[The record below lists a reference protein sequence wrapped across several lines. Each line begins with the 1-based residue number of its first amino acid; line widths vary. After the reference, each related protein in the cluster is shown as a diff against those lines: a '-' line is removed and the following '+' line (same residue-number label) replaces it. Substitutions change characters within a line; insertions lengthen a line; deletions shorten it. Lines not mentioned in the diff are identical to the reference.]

1 MLEVESVRVDVSRVG
16 RVLDDVTISAEPGV
30 TVVTGRSGC
39 GSTTLLRLIAGFHD
53 RQVVRRQ
60 GVIRLSGRRI
70 DTMSHAELRPQVAV
84 VGHRPTGAM
93 GCGDA
98 ERDRVIEELGLRDW
112 CDRPAARMPACVAAR
127 MALAEGISSGAPVLL
142 LDQLLA
148 PMTSK
153 WRPRVAACVV
163 QVARTGRIVLWAEHA
178 LDYAL
183 GAADSVVEI
192 IDGHARQ
199 VEASSWSS
207 TNLPSTPLQ
216 EIAARA
222 GEGIFAS
229 PEQAHARLAATALTA
244 VPSPQ
249 PQQPKGPVLARVD
262 PAALRLSGGLID
274 VRAGQVLG
282 IVAHEPVQA
291 HRAARRLAATVRPRG
306 VNDHLLHALLRQTS
320 VQRACGMVDRR
331 ADRPIGESMEL
342 ANEVL
347 GPVGARRGA
356 EHSEGQQRLLA
367 NVLACAGGQV
377 VLWVDPGWAVDA
389 ASGDHLVQTVRR
401 RGASV
406 IMASRDVDLV
416 ARWCDRVLVVDEH
429 EVVADGRPGSVVAD
443 LPYPPQVAQ
452 VFPGGHVVRT
462 ADVALIP
469 DSKAEGGR
477 AHAQLV

>member
-1 MLEVESVRVDVSRVG
+1 MLEVESVCVDISRVG
-16 RVLDDVTISAEPGV
+16 RVLDDVTMSAEPGV

-53 RQVVRRQ
+53 QQVVRRQ

-70 DTMSHAELRPQVAV
+70 DAMSHAELRPQVAV
-84 VGHRPTGAM
+84 VGHRPTGPL
-93 GCGDA
+93 GCNDVECDSA
-98 ERDRVIEELGLRDW
+98 IEQLGLQEWRG
-112 CDRPAARMPACVAAR
+112 RSVARMSACEAAR
-127 MALAEGISSGAPVLL
+127 MALAEGIGSGAPVLL

-153 WRPRVAACVV
+153 WRSRAAACVA
-163 QVARTGRIVLWAEHA
+163 QMARAGRIVVWAEHA

-199 VEASSWSS
+199 VTASSWSS
-207 TNLPSTPLQ
+207 TNLPPTPLQ
-216 EIAARA
+216 EIAARS
-222 GEGIFAS
+222 GEGVFTS

-320 VQRACGMVDRR
+320 VQRACDMVDRR

-347 GPVGARRGA
+347 GPVGARRGV

-367 NVLACAGGQV
+367 DVLACAGGKV

-389 ASGDHLVQTVRR
+389 ASGDHLVQVVRR

-406 IMASRDVDLV
+406 IMASRDIDLV
-416 ARWCDRVLVVDEH
+416 ARWCDRVLVVDED

-452 VFPGGHVVRT
+452 MFPGGHVVRA

-469 DSKAEGGR
+469 RSKAEGSRG
-477 AHAQLV
+477 HA

>member
-1 MLEVESVRVDVSRVG
+1 MLEVESVCVDISRVG
-16 RVLDDVTISAEPGV
+16 RVLDDVTMSAEPGV

-70 DTMSHAELRPQVAV
+70 DAMSHAELRPQVAV
-84 VGHRPTGAM
+84 VGHRPTGPL
-93 GCGDA
+93 GCNDVECDSA
-98 ERDRVIEELGLRDW
+98 IEQLGLQEWRG
-112 CDRPAARMPACVAAR
+112 RPVARMSACEAAR
-127 MALAEGISSGAPVLL
+127 MALAEGIGSGAPVLL

-153 WRPRVAACVV
+153 WRSRAAACVA
-163 QVARTGRIVLWAEHA
+163 QMARAGRIVVWAEHA

-199 VEASSWSS
+199 VTASLWSS
-207 TNLPSTPLQ
+207 TNLPPTPLQ
-216 EIAARA
+216 EIAARS
-222 GEGIFAS
+222 GEGVFTS

-249 PQQPKGPVLARVD
+249 LQQPKGPVLARVD

-320 VQRACGMVDRR
+320 VQRACDMVDRR

-347 GPVGARRGA
+347 GPVGARRGV

-367 NVLACAGGQV
+367 DVLACA
-377 VLWVDPGWAVDA
+377 
-389 ASGDHLVQTVRR
+389 
-401 RGASV
+401 
-406 IMASRDVDLV
+406 
-416 ARWCDRVLVVDEH
+416 
-429 EVVADGRPGSVVAD
+429 
-443 LPYPPQVAQ
+443 
-452 VFPGGHVVRT
+452 
-462 ADVALIP
+462 
-469 DSKAEGGR
+469 
-477 AHAQLV
+477 

>member
-192 IDGHARQ
+192 IDGYARQ
-199 VEASSWSS
+199 VTASLWSS
-207 TNLPSTPLQ
+207 TNLPPTPLQ
-216 EIAARA
+216 EIAARS
-222 GEGIFAS
+222 GEGVFTS
-229 PEQAHARLAATALTA
+229 PEQAR
-244 VPSPQ
+244 PS
-249 PQQPKGPVLARVD
+249 GCD
-262 PAALRLSGGLID
+262 S
-274 VRAGQVLG
+274 
-282 IVAHEPVQA
+282 A
-291 HRAARRLAATVRPRG
+291 HRSAIAPTAAAQGAGTRPR
-306 VNDHLLHALLRQTS
+306 RS
-320 VQRACGMVDRR
+320 CGL
-331 ADRPIGESMEL
+331 APIGRI
-342 ANEVL
+342 N
-347 GPVGARRGA
+347 
-356 EHSEGQQRLLA
+356 
-367 NVLACAGGQV
+367 
-377 VLWVDPGWAVDA
+377 
-389 ASGDHLVQTVRR
+389 
-401 RGASV
+401 
-406 IMASRDVDLV
+406 
-416 ARWCDRVLVVDEH
+416 
-429 EVVADGRPGSVVAD
+429 
-443 LPYPPQVAQ
+443 
-452 VFPGGHVVRT
+452 
-462 ADVALIP
+462 
-469 DSKAEGGR
+469 
-477 AHAQLV
+477 

>member
-1 MLEVESVRVDVSRVG
+1 MLEVESVCVDISRVG
-16 RVLDDVTISAEPGV
+16 RVLDDVTMSAEPGV

-70 DTMSHAELRPQVAV
+70 DAMSHAELRPQVAV
-84 VGHRPTGAM
+84 VGHRPTGPL
-93 GCGDA
+93 GCNDVECDSA
-98 ERDRVIEELGLRDW
+98 IEQLGLQEWRG
-112 CDRPAARMPACVAAR
+112 RSVARMSACEAAR
-127 MALAEGISSGAPVLL
+127 MALAEGIGSGAPVLL

-153 WRPRVAACVV
+153 WRSRAAACVA
-163 QVARTGRIVLWAEHA
+163 QMARAGRIVVWAEHA

-192 IDGHARQ
+192 IDGYARQ
-199 VEASSWSS
+199 VTASSWSS
-207 TNLPSTPLQ
+207 TNLPPTPLQ
-216 EIAARA
+216 EIAARS
-222 GEGIFAS
+222 GEGVFTS

-249 PQQPKGPVLARVD
+249 LQQPKGPVLARVD

-320 VQRACGMVDRR
+320 VQRACDMVDRR

-347 GPVGARRGA
+347 GPVGARRGV

-367 NVLACAGGQV
+367 DVLACAGGKV

-389 ASGDHLVQTVRR
+389 ASGDHLVQVVRR

-406 IMASRDVDLV
+406 IMASRDIDLV
-416 ARWCDRVLVVDEH
+416 ARWCDRVLVVDED

-443 LPYPPQVAQ
+443 LPYLPQVAQ
-452 VFPGGHVVRT
+452 MFPGGHVVRA

-469 DSKAEGGR
+469 RSKAEGSRG
-477 AHAQLV
+477 HA

>member
-1 MLEVESVRVDVSRVG
+1 MLEVESVCVDISRVG
-16 RVLDDVTISAEPGV
+16 RVLDDVTMSAEPGV

-70 DTMSHAELRPQVAV
+70 DAMSHAELRPQVAV
-84 VGHRPTGAM
+84 VGHRPTGPL
-93 GCGDA
+93 GCNDVECDSA
-98 ERDRVIEELGLRDW
+98 IEQLGLQEWRG
-112 CDRPAARMPACVAAR
+112 RPVARMSACEAAR
-127 MALAEGISSGAPVLL
+127 MALAEGIGSGAPVLL

-153 WRPRVAACVV
+153 WRSRAAACVA
-163 QVARTGRIVLWAEHA
+163 QMARAGRIVVWAEHA

-199 VEASSWSS
+199 VTASSWSS
-207 TNLPSTPLQ
+207 TNLPPTPLQ
-216 EIAARA
+216 EIAARS
-222 GEGIFAS
+222 GEGVFTS

-320 VQRACGMVDRR
+320 VQRACDMVDRR

-347 GPVGARRGA
+347 GPVGARRGV

-367 NVLACAGGQV
+367 DVLACAGGKV
-377 VLWVDPGWAVDA
+377 VLWVDPGWAVDT
-389 ASGDHLVQTVRR
+389 ASGDHLVQVVRR

-452 VFPGGHVVRT
+452 MFPGGHVVGA

-469 DSKAEGGR
+469 RSKAEGSRG
-477 AHAQLV
+477 HA

>member
-1 MLEVESVRVDVSRVG
+1 MLEVESVCVDISRVG
-16 RVLDDVTISAEPGV
+16 RVLDDVTMSAEPGV

-70 DTMSHAELRPQVAV
+70 DAMSHAELRPQVAV
-84 VGHRPTGAM
+84 VGHRPTGPL
-93 GCGDA
+93 GCNDVECDSA
-98 ERDRVIEELGLRDW
+98 IEQLGLQEWRG
-112 CDRPAARMPACVAAR
+112 RPVARMSACEAAR
-127 MALAEGISSGAPVLL
+127 MALAEGIGSGAPVLL

-153 WRPRVAACVV
+153 WRSRAAACVA
-163 QVARTGRIVLWAEHA
+163 QMARAGRIVVWAEHA

-199 VEASSWSS
+199 VTASLWSS
-207 TNLPSTPLQ
+207 TNLPPTPLQ
-216 EIAARA
+216 EIAARS
-222 GEGIFAS
+222 GEGVFTS

-249 PQQPKGPVLARVD
+249 LQQPKGPVLARVD

-320 VQRACGMVDRR
+320 VQRACDMVDRR

-347 GPVGARRGA
+347 GPVGARRGV

-367 NVLACAGGQV
+367 DVLACAGGKV

-389 ASGDHLVQTVRR
+389 ASGDHLVQVVRR

-452 VFPGGHVVRT
+452 IFPGGHVVRA

-469 DSKAEGGR
+469 RSKAEGSRG
-477 AHAQLV
+477 HA

>member
-1 MLEVESVRVDVSRVG
+1 MLEVESVCVDISRVG
-16 RVLDDVTISAEPGV
+16 PVLDDVTMSAEPGV

-53 RQVVRRQ
+53 QQVVRRQ

-70 DTMSHAELRPQVAV
+70 DAMSHAELRPQVAV
-84 VGHRPTGAM
+84 VGHRPTGPL
-93 GCGDA
+93 GCNDVECDSA
-98 ERDRVIEELGLRDW
+98 IEQLGLQEWRG
-112 CDRPAARMPACVAAR
+112 RSVARMSACEAAR
-127 MALAEGISSGAPVLL
+127 MALAEGIGSGAPVLL

-153 WRPRVAACVV
+153 WRSRAAACVA
-163 QVARTGRIVLWAEHA
+163 QMARAGRIVVWAEHA

-199 VEASSWSS
+199 VTASSWSS
-207 TNLPSTPLQ
+207 TNLPPTPLQ
-216 EIAARA
+216 EIAARS
-222 GEGIFAS
+222 GEGVFTS

-320 VQRACGMVDRR
+320 VQRACDMVDRR

-347 GPVGARRGA
+347 GPVGARRGV

-367 NVLACAGGQV
+367 DVLACAGGKV

-389 ASGDHLVQTVRR
+389 ASGDHLVQVVRR

-406 IMASRDVDLV
+406 IMASRDIDLV
-416 ARWCDRVLVVDEH
+416 ARWCDRVLVVDED

-452 VFPGGHVVRT
+452 MFPGGHVVRA

-469 DSKAEGGR
+469 RSKAEGSRG
-477 AHAQLV
+477 HA

>member
-1 MLEVESVRVDVSRVG
+1 MLEVESVCVDISRVG
-16 RVLDDVTISAEPGV
+16 RVLDDVTMSAEPGV

-70 DTMSHAELRPQVAV
+70 DAMSHAELRPQVAV
-84 VGHRPTGAM
+84 VGHRPTGPL
-93 GCGDA
+93 GCNDVECDSA
-98 ERDRVIEELGLRDW
+98 IEQLGLQEWRG
-112 CDRPAARMPACVAAR
+112 RPVARMSACEAAR
-127 MALAEGISSGAPVLL
+127 MALAEGIGSGAPVLL

-153 WRPRVAACVV
+153 WRSRAAACVA
-163 QVARTGRIVLWAEHA
+163 QMARAGRIVVWAEHA

-199 VEASSWSS
+199 VTASLWSS
-207 TNLPSTPLQ
+207 TNLPPTPLQ
-216 EIAARA
+216 EIAARS
-222 GEGIFAS
+222 GEGVFTS

-249 PQQPKGPVLARVD
+249 LQQPKGPVLARVD

-320 VQRACGMVDRR
+320 VQRACDMVDRR

-347 GPVGARRGA
+347 GPVGARRGV

-367 NVLACAGGQV
+367 DVLACAGGKV

-389 ASGDHLVQTVRR
+389 ASGDHLVQVVRR

-452 VFPGGHVVRT
+452 MFPGGHVVRA

-469 DSKAEGGR
+469 RSKAEGSRG
-477 AHAQLV
+477 HA

>member
-1 MLEVESVRVDVSRVG
+1 MLEVESVCVDISRVG
-16 RVLDDVTISAEPGV
+16 RVLDDVTMSAEPGV

-70 DTMSHAELRPQVAV
+70 DAMSHAELRPQVAV
-84 VGHRPTGAM
+84 VGHRPTGPL
-93 GCGDA
+93 GCNDVECDSA
-98 ERDRVIEELGLRDW
+98 IEQLGLQEWRG
-112 CDRPAARMPACVAAR
+112 RPVARMSACEAAR
-127 MALAEGISSGAPVLL
+127 MALAEGIGSGAPVLL

-153 WRPRVAACVV
+153 WRSRAAACVA
-163 QVARTGRIVLWAEHA
+163 QMARAGRIVVWAEHA

-192 IDGHARQ
+192 IDRHARQ
-199 VEASSWSS
+199 VTASLWSS
-207 TNLPSTPLQ
+207 TNLPPTPLQ
-216 EIAARA
+216 EIAARS
-222 GEGIFAS
+222 GEGVFTS

-249 PQQPKGPVLARVD
+249 LQQPKGPVLARVD

-320 VQRACGMVDRR
+320 VQRACDMVDRR

-347 GPVGARRGA
+347 GPVGARRGV

-367 NVLACAGGQV
+367 DVLACAGGKV

-389 ASGDHLVQTVRR
+389 ASGDHLVQVVRR

-452 VFPGGHVVRT
+452 MFPGGHVVRA

-469 DSKAEGGR
+469 RSKAEGSRG
-477 AHAQLV
+477 HA

>member
-1 MLEVESVRVDVSRVG
+1 MLEVESVCVDISRVG
-16 RVLDDVTISAEPGV
+16 RVLDDVTMSAEPGV

-70 DTMSHAELRPQVAV
+70 DAMSHAELRPQVAV
-84 VGHRPTGAM
+84 VGHRPTGPL
-93 GCGDA
+93 GCNDVECDSA
-98 ERDRVIEELGLRDW
+98 IEQLGLQELRG
-112 CDRPAARMPACVAAR
+112 RPVARMSACEAAR
-127 MALAEGISSGAPVLL
+127 MALAEGIGSGAPVLL

-153 WRPRVAACVV
+153 WRSRAAACVA
-163 QVARTGRIVLWAEHA
+163 QMARAGRIVVWAEHA

-199 VEASSWSS
+199 VTASLWSS
-207 TNLPSTPLQ
+207 TNLPPTPLQ
-216 EIAARA
+216 EIAARS
-222 GEGIFAS
+222 GEGVFTS

-249 PQQPKGPVLARVD
+249 LQQPKGPVLARVD

-320 VQRACGMVDRR
+320 VQRACDMVDRR

-347 GPVGARRGA
+347 GPVGARRGV

-367 NVLACAGGQV
+367 DVLACAGGKV

-389 ASGDHLVQTVRR
+389 ASGDHLVQVVRR

-452 VFPGGHVVRT
+452 MFPGGHVVGA

-469 DSKAEGGR
+469 RSKAEGSRG
-477 AHAQLV
+477 HA

>member
-1 MLEVESVRVDVSRVG
+1 MLEVESVCVDISRVG
-16 RVLDDVTISAEPGV
+16 RVLDDVTMSAEPGV

-70 DTMSHAELRPQVAV
+70 DAMSHAELRPQVAV
-84 VGHRPTGAM
+84 VGHRPTGPL
-93 GCGDA
+93 GCNDVECDSA
-98 ERDRVIEELGLRDW
+98 IEQLGLQEWRG
-112 CDRPAARMPACVAAR
+112 RPVARMSACEAAR
-127 MALAEGISSGAPVLL
+127 MALAEGIGSGAPVLL

-153 WRPRVAACVV
+153 WRSRAAACVA
-163 QVARTGRIVLWAEHA
+163 QMARAGRIVVWAEHA

-199 VEASSWSS
+199 VTASLWSS
-207 TNLPSTPLQ
+207 TNLPPTPLQ
-216 EIAARA
+216 EIAARS
-222 GEGIFAS
+222 GEGVFTS

-249 PQQPKGPVLARVD
+249 LQQPKGPVLARVD

-320 VQRACGMVDRR
+320 VQRACDMVDRR

-347 GPVGARRGA
+347 GPVGARRGV

-367 NVLACAGGQV
+367 DVLACAGGKV

-389 ASGDHLVQTVRR
+389 ASGDHLVQVVRR

-416 ARWCDRVLVVDEH
+416 VRWCDRVLVVDEH

-452 VFPGGHVVRT
+452 MFPGGHVVRA

-469 DSKAEGGR
+469 RSKAEGSRG
-477 AHAQLV
+477 HA

>member
-1 MLEVESVRVDVSRVG
+1 M
-16 RVLDDVTISAEPGV
+16 
-30 TVVTGRSGC
+30 
-39 GSTTLLRLIAGFHD
+39 
-53 RQVVRRQ
+53 
-60 GVIRLSGRRI
+60 
-70 DTMSHAELRPQVAV
+70 
-84 VGHRPTGAM
+84 
-93 GCGDA
+93 
-98 ERDRVIEELGLRDW
+98 
-112 CDRPAARMPACVAAR
+112 
-127 MALAEGISSGAPVLL
+127 
-142 LDQLLA
+142 
-148 PMTSK
+148 
-153 WRPRVAACVV
+153 
-163 QVARTGRIVLWAEHA
+163 
-178 LDYAL
+178 
-183 GAADSVVEI
+183 
-192 IDGHARQ
+192 
-199 VEASSWSS
+199 
-207 TNLPSTPLQ
+207 
-216 EIAARA
+216 
-222 GEGIFAS
+222 
-229 PEQAHARLAATALTA
+229 
-244 VPSPQ
+244 PSPQ

-469 DSKAEGGR
+469 GSKAEGGR

>member
-347 GPVGARRGA
+347 GRLVPAEVPNTAKGSNVYSPTCWLAQAAKSCCGSIRAGRLTPPAATTWCRR
-356 EHSEGQQRLLA
+356 
-367 NVLACAGGQV
+367 C
-377 VLWVDPGWAVDA
+377 
-389 ASGDHLVQTVRR
+389 
-401 RGASV
+401 
-406 IMASRDVDLV
+406 
-416 ARWCDRVLVVDEH
+416 
-429 EVVADGRPGSVVAD
+429 ADGAQASSWRAATSTWWPDGATGSSS
-443 LPYPPQVAQ
+443 LMST
-452 VFPGGHVVRT
+452 R
-462 ADVALIP
+462 L
-469 DSKAEGGR
+469 
-477 AHAQLV
+477 

>member
-1 MLEVESVRVDVSRVG
+1 MLEVESVCVDISRVG
-16 RVLDDVTISAEPGV
+16 RVLDDVTMSAEPGV

-70 DTMSHAELRPQVAV
+70 DAMSHAELRPQVAV
-84 VGHRPTGAM
+84 VGHRPTGPL
-93 GCGDA
+93 GCNDVECDSA
-98 ERDRVIEELGLRDW
+98 IEQLGLQEWRG
-112 CDRPAARMPACVAAR
+112 RPVARMSACEAAR
-127 MALAEGISSGAPVLL
+127 MALAEGIGSGAPVLL

-153 WRPRVAACVV
+153 WRSRAAACVA
-163 QVARTGRIVLWAEHA
+163 QMARAGRIVVWAEHA

-199 VEASSWSS
+199 VTASSWSS
-207 TNLPSTPLQ
+207 TNLPPTPLQ
-216 EIAARA
+216 EIAARS
-222 GEGIFAS
+222 GEGVFTS

-249 PQQPKGPVLARVD
+249 LQQPKGPVLARVD

-320 VQRACGMVDRR
+320 VQRACDMVDRR

-347 GPVGARRGA
+347 GPVGARRGV

-367 NVLACAGGQV
+367 DVLACAAGKV

-389 ASGDHLVQTVRR
+389 ASGDHLVQVVRR

-452 VFPGGHVVRT
+452 MFPGGDVVRA

-469 DSKAEGGR
+469 RSKAEGSRG
-477 AHAQLV
+477 HA

>member
-1 MLEVESVRVDVSRVG
+1 M
-16 RVLDDVTISAEPGV
+16 
-30 TVVTGRSGC
+30 
-39 GSTTLLRLIAGFHD
+39 
-53 RQVVRRQ
+53 
-60 GVIRLSGRRI
+60 
-70 DTMSHAELRPQVAV
+70 
-84 VGHRPTGAM
+84 
-93 GCGDA
+93 
-98 ERDRVIEELGLRDW
+98 
-112 CDRPAARMPACVAAR
+112 
-127 MALAEGISSGAPVLL
+127 
-142 LDQLLA
+142 
-148 PMTSK
+148 
-153 WRPRVAACVV
+153 
-163 QVARTGRIVLWAEHA
+163 WAEHA

-199 VEASSWSS
+199 VTASSWSS
-207 TNLPSTPLQ
+207 TNLPPTPLQ
-216 EIAARA
+216 EIAARS
-222 GEGIFAS
+222 GEGVFTS

-320 VQRACGMVDRR
+320 VQRACDMVDRR

-347 GPVGARRGA
+347 GPVGARRGV

-367 NVLACAGGQV
+367 DVLACAGGKV
-377 VLWVDPGWAVDA
+377 VLWVDPGWAVDT
-389 ASGDHLVQTVRR
+389 ASGDHLVQVVRR

-406 IMASRDVDLV
+406 IMASRDIDLV
-416 ARWCDRVLVVDEH
+416 ARWCDRVLVVDED

-452 VFPGGHVVRT
+452 IFPGGHVVRA

-469 DSKAEGGR
+469 RSKAEGSRG
-477 AHAQLV
+477 HA

>member
-1 MLEVESVRVDVSRVG
+1 MLEVESVCVDISRVG
-16 RVLDDVTISAEPGV
+16 RVLDDVTMSAEPGV

-70 DTMSHAELRPQVAV
+70 DAMSHAELRPQVAV
-84 VGHRPTGAM
+84 VGHRPTGPL
-93 GCGDA
+93 GCNDVECDSA
-98 ERDRVIEELGLRDW
+98 IEQLGLQEWRG
-112 CDRPAARMPACVAAR
+112 RPVARMSACEAAR
-127 MALAEGISSGAPVLL
+127 MALAEGIGSGAPVLL

-153 WRPRVAACVV
+153 WRSRAAACVA
-163 QVARTGRIVLWAEHA
+163 QMARAGRIVVWAEHA

-199 VEASSWSS
+199 VTASSWSS
-207 TNLPSTPLQ
+207 TNLPPTPLQ
-216 EIAARA
+216 EIAARS
-222 GEGIFAS
+222 GEGVFTS
-229 PEQAHARLAATALTA
+229 PEHAHARLAATALTA

-249 PQQPKGPVLARVD
+249 LQQPKGPVLARVD

-320 VQRACGMVDRR
+320 VQRACDMVDRR

-347 GPVGARRGA
+347 GPVGARRGV

-367 NVLACAGGQV
+367 DVLACAGGKV

-389 ASGDHLVQTVRR
+389 ASGDHLVQVVRR

-452 VFPGGHVVRT
+452 MFPGGHVVRA

-469 DSKAEGGR
+469 RSKAEGSRG
-477 AHAQLV
+477 HA

>member
-1 MLEVESVRVDVSRVG
+1 MLEVESVCVDISRVG
-16 RVLDDVTISAEPGV
+16 RVLDDVTMSAEPGV

-84 VGHRPTGAM
+84 VGHRPTGPL
-93 GCGDA
+93 GCNDVECDSA
-98 ERDRVIEELGLRDW
+98 IEQLGLQEWRG
-112 CDRPAARMPACVAAR
+112 RPVARMSACEAAR
-127 MALAEGISSGAPVLL
+127 MALAEGIGSGAPVLL

-153 WRPRVAACVV
+153 WRSRAAAFVA
-163 QVARTGRIVLWAEHA
+163 QMARAGRIVVWAEHA

-199 VEASSWSS
+199 VTASLWSS
-207 TNLPSTPLQ
+207 TNLPPTPLQ
-216 EIAARA
+216 EIAARS
-222 GEGIFAS
+222 GEGVFTS

-249 PQQPKGPVLARVD
+249 LQQPKGPVLARVD

-320 VQRACGMVDRR
+320 VQRACDMVDRR

-347 GPVGARRGA
+347 GPVGARRGV

-367 NVLACAGGQV
+367 DVLACAGGKV

-389 ASGDHLVQTVRR
+389 ASGDHLVQVVRR

-452 VFPGGHVVRT
+452 MFPGGHVVGA

-469 DSKAEGGR
+469 RSKAEGSRG
-477 AHAQLV
+477 HA

>member
-1 MLEVESVRVDVSRVG
+1 MLEVESVCVDISRVG
-16 RVLDDVTISAEPGV
+16 RVLDDVTMSAEPGV

-70 DTMSHAELRPQVAV
+70 DAMSHAELRPQVAV
-84 VGHRPTGAM
+84 VGHRPTGPL
-93 GCGDA
+93 GCNDVECDSA
-98 ERDRVIEELGLRDW
+98 IEQLGLQEWRG
-112 CDRPAARMPACVAAR
+112 RPVARMSACEAAR
-127 MALAEGISSGAPVLL
+127 MALAEGIGSGAPVLL

-153 WRPRVAACVV
+153 WRSRAAACVA
-163 QVARTGRIVLWAEHA
+163 QMARAGRIVVWAEHA

-199 VEASSWSS
+199 VTASLWSS
-207 TNLPSTPLQ
+207 TNLPPTPLQ
-216 EIAARA
+216 EIAARS
-222 GEGIFAS
+222 GEGVFTS

-249 PQQPKGPVLARVD
+249 LQQPKGPVLARVD

-320 VQRACGMVDRR
+320 VQRACDMVDRR

-347 GPVGARRGA
+347 GPVGARRGV

-367 NVLACAGGQV
+367 DVLACAGGKV

-389 ASGDHLVQTVRR
+389 ASGDHLVQVVRR

-452 VFPGGHVVRT
+452 MFPGGHVVGA

-469 DSKAEGGR
+469 RSKAEGSRG
-477 AHAQLV
+477 HA

>member
-1 MLEVESVRVDVSRVG
+1 MLEVESVCVDISRVG
-16 RVLDDVTISAEPGV
+16 RVLDDVTMSAEPGV

-70 DTMSHAELRPQVAV
+70 DAMSHAELRPQVAV
-84 VGHRPTGAM
+84 VGHRPTGPL
-93 GCGDA
+93 GCNDVECDSA
-98 ERDRVIEELGLRDW
+98 IEQLGLQEWRG
-112 CDRPAARMPACVAAR
+112 RPVARMSACEAAR
-127 MALAEGISSGAPVLL
+127 MALAEGIGSGAPVLL

-153 WRPRVAACVV
+153 WRSRAAACVA
-163 QVARTGRIVLWAEHA
+163 QMARAGRIVVWAEHA

-199 VEASSWSS
+199 VTASSWSS
-207 TNLPSTPLQ
+207 TNLPPTPLQ
-216 EIAARA
+216 EIAARS
-222 GEGIFAS
+222 GEGVFTS

-249 PQQPKGPVLARVD
+249 LQQPKGPVLARVD

-320 VQRACGMVDRR
+320 VQRACDMVDRR

-347 GPVGARRGA
+347 GPVGARRGV

-367 NVLACAGGQV
+367 DVLACAAGKV

-389 ASGDHLVQTVRR
+389 ASGDHLVQVVRR

-452 VFPGGHVVRT
+452 MFPGGHVVRA

-469 DSKAEGGR
+469 RSKAEGSRG
-477 AHAQLV
+477 HA

>member
-1 MLEVESVRVDVSRVG
+1 MLEVESVCVDISRVG
-16 RVLDDVTISAEPGV
+16 RVLDDVTMSAEPGV

-70 DTMSHAELRPQVAV
+70 DAMSHAELRPQVAV
-84 VGHRPTGAM
+84 VGHRPTGPL
-93 GCGDA
+93 GCNDVECDSA
-98 ERDRVIEELGLRDW
+98 IEQLGLQEWRG
-112 CDRPAARMPACVAAR
+112 RPVARMSACEAAR
-127 MALAEGISSGAPVLL
+127 MALAEGIGSGAPVLL

-153 WRPRVAACVV
+153 WRSRAAACVA
-163 QVARTGRIVLWAEHA
+163 QMARAGRIVVWAEHA
-178 LDYAL
+178 PDYAL

-199 VEASSWSS
+199 VTASSWSS
-207 TNLPSTPLQ
+207 TNLPPTPLQ
-216 EIAARA
+216 EIAARS
-222 GEGIFAS
+222 GEGVFTS

-249 PQQPKGPVLARVD
+249 LQQPKGPVLARVD

-320 VQRACGMVDRR
+320 VQRACDMVDRR

-347 GPVGARRGA
+347 GPVGARRGV

-367 NVLACAGGQV
+367 DVLACAAGKV

-389 ASGDHLVQTVRR
+389 ASGDHLVQVVRR

-452 VFPGGHVVRT
+452 MFPGGHVVRA

-469 DSKAEGGR
+469 RSKAEGSRG
-477 AHAQLV
+477 HA

>member
-1 MLEVESVRVDVSRVG
+1 MLEVESVCVDISRVG
-16 RVLDDVTISAEPGV
+16 RVLDDVTMSAEPGV

-70 DTMSHAELRPQVAV
+70 DAMSHAELRPQVAV
-84 VGHRPTGAM
+84 VGHRPTGPL
-93 GCGDA
+93 GCNDVECDSA
-98 ERDRVIEELGLRDW
+98 IEQLGLQEWRG
-112 CDRPAARMPACVAAR
+112 RPVARMSACEAAR
-127 MALAEGISSGAPVLL
+127 MALAEGIGSGAPVLL

-153 WRPRVAACVV
+153 WRSRAAACVA
-163 QVARTGRIVLWAEHA
+163 QMARAGRIVVWAEHA

-199 VEASSWSS
+199 VTASLWSS
-207 TNLPSTPLQ
+207 TNLPPTPLQ
-216 EIAARA
+216 EIAARS
-222 GEGIFAS
+222 GEGVFTS

-249 PQQPKGPVLARVD
+249 LQQPKGPVLARVD

-320 VQRACGMVDRR
+320 VQRACDMVDRR

-347 GPVGARRGA
+347 GPVGARRGV

-367 NVLACAGGQV
+367 DVLACAGGKV

-389 ASGDHLVQTVRR
+389 ASGDHLVQVVRR

-416 ARWCDRVLVVDEH
+416 ARWCDRVLVVDED

-452 VFPGGHVVRT
+452 IFPGGHVVRA

-469 DSKAEGGR
+469 RSKAEGSRG
-477 AHAQLV
+477 HA

>member
-1 MLEVESVRVDVSRVG
+1 MLEVESVCVDISRVG
-16 RVLDDVTISAEPGV
+16 RVLDDVTMSAEPGV

-70 DTMSHAELRPQVAV
+70 DAMSHAELRPQVAV
-84 VGHRPTGAM
+84 VGHRPTGPL
-93 GCGDA
+93 GCNDVECDSA
-98 ERDRVIEELGLRDW
+98 IEQLGLQEWRG
-112 CDRPAARMPACVAAR
+112 RPVARMSACEAAR
-127 MALAEGISSGAPVLL
+127 MALAEGIGSGAPVLL

-153 WRPRVAACVV
+153 WRSRAAACVA
-163 QVARTGRIVLWAEHA
+163 QMARAGRIVVWAEHA

-199 VEASSWSS
+199 VTASLWSS
-207 TNLPSTPLQ
+207 TNLPPTPLQ
-216 EIAARA
+216 EIAARS
-222 GEGIFAS
+222 GEGVFTS

-249 PQQPKGPVLARVD
+249 LQQPKGPVLARVD

-320 VQRACGMVDRR
+320 VQRACDMVDRR

-347 GPVGARRGA
+347 GPVGARRGV

-367 NVLACAGGQV
+367 DVLACAGGKV

-389 ASGDHLVQTVRR
+389 ASGDHLVQVVRR

-416 ARWCDRVLVVDEH
+416 ARWCDRVLVVDED

-452 VFPGGHVVRT
+452 MFPGGHVVGA

-469 DSKAEGGR
+469 RSKAEGSRG
-477 AHAQLV
+477 HA

>member
-1 MLEVESVRVDVSRVG
+1 MLEVESVCVDISRVG
-16 RVLDDVTISAEPGV
+16 RVLDDVTMSAEPGV

-70 DTMSHAELRPQVAV
+70 DAMSHAELRPQVAV
-84 VGHRPTGAM
+84 VGHRPTGPL
-93 GCGDA
+93 GCNDVECDSA
-98 ERDRVIEELGLRDW
+98 IEQLGLQEWRG
-112 CDRPAARMPACVAAR
+112 RPVARMSACEAAR
-127 MALAEGISSGAPVLL
+127 MALAEGIGSGAPVLL

-153 WRPRVAACVV
+153 WRSRAAACVA
-163 QVARTGRIVLWAEHA
+163 QMARAGRIVVWAEHA

-199 VEASSWSS
+199 VTASSWSS
-207 TNLPSTPLQ
+207 TNLPPTPLQ
-216 EIAARA
+216 DIAARS
-222 GEGIFAS
+222 GEGVFTS

-249 PQQPKGPVLARVD
+249 LQQPKGPVLARVD

-320 VQRACGMVDRR
+320 VQRACDMVDRR

-347 GPVGARRGA
+347 GPVGARRGV

-367 NVLACAGGQV
+367 DVLACAGGKV

-389 ASGDHLVQTVRR
+389 ASGDHLVQVVRR

-452 VFPGGHVVRT
+452 MFPGGHVVRA

-469 DSKAEGGR
+469 RSKAEGSRG
-477 AHAQLV
+477 HA

>member
-1 MLEVESVRVDVSRVG
+1 MLEVESVCVDISRVG
-16 RVLDDVTISAEPGV
+16 RVLDDVTMSAEPGV

-70 DTMSHAELRPQVAV
+70 DAMSHAELRPQVAV
-84 VGHRPTGAM
+84 VGHRPTGPL
-93 GCGDA
+93 GCNDVECDSA
-98 ERDRVIEELGLRDW
+98 IEQLGLQEWRG
-112 CDRPAARMPACVAAR
+112 RPVARMSACEAAR
-127 MALAEGISSGAPVLL
+127 MALAEGIGSGAPVLL

-153 WRPRVAACVV
+153 WRSRAAACVA
-163 QVARTGRIVLWAEHA
+163 QMARAGRIVVWAEHA

-199 VEASSWSS
+199 VTASLWSS
-207 TNLPSTPLQ
+207 TNLPPTPLQ
-216 EIAARA
+216 EIAARS
-222 GEGIFAS
+222 GEGVFTS

-249 PQQPKGPVLARVD
+249 LQQPKGPVLARVD

-282 IVAHEPVQA
+282 IVAHGPVQA

-320 VQRACGMVDRR
+320 VQRACDMVDRR

-347 GPVGARRGA
+347 GPVGARRGV

-367 NVLACAGGQV
+367 DVLACAGGKV

-389 ASGDHLVQTVRR
+389 ASGDHLVQVVRR

-452 VFPGGHVVRT
+452 MFPGGHVVGA

-469 DSKAEGGR
+469 RSKAEGSRG
-477 AHAQLV
+477 HA